1 MTEEQK
7 IKVMTEMNRLDEGA
21 IIDEFTQVRHTLR
34 LILKHTITEI
44 IQYDN
49 DNEDNEEKIERL
61 FKQKEL
67 IENSITSVTGIIIK
81 LADKIIQSQRKG
93 GQNG

>member
-7 IKVMTEMNRLDEGA
+7 IKVLAEMDRLDEGV
-21 IIDEFTQVRHTLR
+21 ILRQFTQVRHTLYEV
-34 LILKHTITEI
+34 LGYTITEI

-49 DNEDNEEKIERL
+49 SNQDNEEKIDRL

-67 IENSITSVTGIIIK
+67 IENSIQSTTLITVSMIK
-81 LADKIIQSQRKG
+81 LLKIKEV
-93 GQNG
+93 QNG

>member
-7 IKVMTEMNRLDEGA
+7 IKVMAEMDRLDEGA
-21 IIDEFTQVRHTLR
+21 IIDEFTQVRHTFR